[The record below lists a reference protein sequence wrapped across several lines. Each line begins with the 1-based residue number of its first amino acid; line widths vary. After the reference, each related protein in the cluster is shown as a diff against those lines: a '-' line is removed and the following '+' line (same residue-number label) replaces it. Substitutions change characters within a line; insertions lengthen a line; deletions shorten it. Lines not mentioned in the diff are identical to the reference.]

1 MSKTLFEIQTPHDT
15 FCHNLHNWRDGLTIK
30 GNLLLSPTTSLSL
43 SQINLKF
50 IGRLIIK
57 QDFQKFDKILIEK
70 SWNFIPEHETSRTFS
85 PQPHSFGFQF
95 ELPGDL
101 PESLNTDNCKIEY
114 SFFATAKTSLFR
126 SNLKTRKNITVRRI
140 IGPILGTDCSTRRQG
155 VHKDLVAYDIS
166 IPALDFSHGDCFHV
180 NFKFHMLKE
189 GVQPKFIAC
198 GLRERVVY
206 RIPMEESYTHKI
218 SEESWVMATIESY
231 NSNET
236 EKTLLMQVPKS
247 DGKVQYSHQSD
258 FVEISHYLYGQIQ
271 FADVNVEVSFP
282 VLIARHEAIT
292 PELPP
297 AYEDAHIFPPPY
309 QQRYIKNT
317 APRLDQYPMLP
328 KPIVTVVSRSVKQA
342 RRMSLSN
349 PISILTH

>member
-15 FCHNLHNWRDGLTIK
+15 FCHNLHNWRDGLNIK
-30 GNLLLSPTTSLSL
+30 GNLLLSPSATISL
-43 SQINLKF
+43 SQITLRF
-50 IGRLIIK
+50 IGRLTIK
-57 QDFQKFDKILIEK
+57 QDFQKFEKVLVEK
-70 SWNFIPEHETSRTFS
+70 SWSFIPEGETSHTFG

-101 PESLNTDNCKIEY
+101 PESLHTPNCKIEY
-114 SFFATAKTSLFR
+114 TFYATAKTSLFR
-126 SNLKTRKNITVRRI
+126 SNLKARKVVTVRKT
-140 IGPILGTDCSTRRQG
+140 IGPILGTDCSTRREG
-155 VHKDLVAYDIS
+155 VHKDLIAYDIA

-189 GVQPKFIAC
+189 GILPKFIAC

-231 NSNET
+231 QSNEN

-247 DGKVQYSHQSD
+247 ADKVQYSHLSD
-258 FVEISHYLYGQIQ
+258 YVEISHYLYGQIQ

-297 AYEDAHIFPPPY
+297 AYEDTHLLPPPY
-309 QQRYIKNT
+309 QPIHASHTSRF
-317 APRLDQYPMLP
+317 DQYQIIP
-328 KPIVTVVSRSVKQA
+328 KPIVTVVSKSVKQA
-342 RRMSLSN
+342 RRMSMNN